1 MGLYDKI
8 KNAKQGTSL
17 FDDIPAD
24 RMFALKNRA
33 IIANAIYHERKRRG
47 MSQAEFADLFDVAQP
62 MVSKWE
68 SGEYNFSIDGLSSL
82 FYRLDI
88 PFLLLT
94 PHMDVAASAMPER
107 FTACSSEATSNGKLN
122 VYDFKSYRA
131 KYFALKEN

>member
-1 MGLYDKI
+1 MGLSDKI

-68 SGEYNFSIDGLSSL
+68 SGEYNFSNISCDWT
-82 FYRLDI
+82 D
-88 PFLLLT
+88 
-94 PHMDVAASAMPER
+94 
-107 FTACSSEATSNGKLN
+107 
-122 VYDFKSYRA
+122 
-131 KYFALKEN
+131 